1 VSTPKTFG
9 VLGPLIQFEHYPADS
24 RIAATEYEYTVY
36 MCRLAKERPDFAEW
50 LFRLFMNGE
59 RPTEH

>member
-9 VLGPLIQFEHYPADS
+9 ILGPIIHPEHYPADS
-24 RIAATEYEYTVY
+24 RIAADWREFTVF

-50 LFRLFMNGE
+50 LFRLVIDGQP
-59 RPTEH
+59 PTKH